1 MNVPYLRLSGV
12 SAVALVVIAPI
23 ALIIYQS
30 VLNAPFYAPH
40 VAFSLASYDFV
51 FSDPQFRHALVGS
64 IALAAGMVVIA
75 LPLGAALAILM
86 TRTDLPG
93 RRWFGPA
100 IVLPLFF
107 SSLVVGFGYIV
118 SVGPVGFVTLWW
130 SEFLGHAP
138 WNLNSFPSMVVISGL
153 THVPYSY
160 LYIAAALNRV
170 NPEVEEAARV
180 IGAGLL
186 RTSMTVSLPLVRPAI
201 VFSAM
206 LIFLLGLEEFGLPLL
221 LGNPSGIMVLT
232 TYLFEISAILGT
244 PSYQIM
250 AVVAVVI
257 MAATLPLV
265 VLQHRSLSGTERFV
279 TLRGKGAAHRVA
291 PLGSLRWPATALVV
305 TWLVLTVALPLAGIV
320 LRSLV
325 TEWGQGASL
334 WANLTLQHFRDLSGS
349 SDLLGSVFNTAL
361 VSTLGAAVS
370 VMLYTGVAL
379 IQYRW
384 QSRGSAV
391 MDYLVMLPR
400 AMPGLIAGL
409 AFLWLFLFIRPLAP
423 LRGTIISVWA
433 AYTIVWLAY
442 GTRIISGALTQV
454 APELEEAARTIG
466 AHSMRVLRDITVPL
480 VRPGIATSWLLIFL
494 TFCREYSTAVYLMT
508 SKSEVIGSLIVSL
521 WNNGALDLV
530 SALCV
535 VNVFMILVGLAA
547 ALRFGV
553 RLHA

>member
-1 MNVPYLRLSGV
+1 
-12 SAVALVVIAPI
+12 
-23 ALIIYQS
+23 
-30 VLNAPFYAPH
+30 
-40 VAFSLASYDFV
+40 
-51 FSDPQFRHALVGS
+51 
-64 IALAAGMVVIA
+64 
-75 LPLGAALAILM
+75 
-86 TRTDLPG
+86 
-93 RRWFGPA
+93 
-100 IVLPLFF
+100 
-107 SSLVVGFGYIV
+107 
-118 SVGPVGFVTLWW
+118 
-130 SEFLGHAP
+130 
-138 WNLNSFPSMVVISGL
+138 
-153 THVPYSY
+153 
-160 LYIAAALNRV
+160 
-170 NPEVEEAARV
+170 
-180 IGAGLL
+180 
-186 RTSMTVSLPLVRPAI
+186 
-201 VFSAM
+201 
-206 LIFLLGLEEFGLPLL
+206 
-221 LGNPSGIMVLT
+221 
-232 TYLFEISAILGT
+232 
-244 PSYQIM
+244 
-250 AVVAVVI
+250 
-257 MAATLPLV
+257 
-265 VLQHRSLSGTERFV
+265 
-279 TLRGKGAAHRVA
+279 
-291 PLGSLRWPATALVV
+291 LGSLRWLATALVV

-466 AHSMRVLRDITVPL
+466 AHSMRVLRDVTVPL

-508 SKSEVIGSLIVSL
+508 PKSEVIGSLIVSL

-535 VNVFMILVGLAA
+535 VNLFMILVGLAA
-547 ALRFGV
+547 ALRFGA